1 MVTAAAGGTAG
12 GSAVLRLP
20 SHIRALNESGQGLP
34 VEGFRVVS
42 ESFLMLGPWRDG
54 TSVCRQC
61 SRAQRGVHAHR
72 TRTSRHTHTT
82 PTHTHTHTRIR
93 VAHTTRTS
101 RHTHTHNTYAH
112 THAHTDSSPS
122 RAHDSDE
129 SPSVL
134 SPSCAPPG
142 RTRTRGRESPR
153 PGHEAAWRPGRLL
166 RMWPAV
172 RCPLLTVHQLLAGC
186 ISAWTLG
193 WRQT

>member
-20 SHIRALNESGQGLP
+20 SHIRALNDSGQGLP

-72 TRTSRHTHTT
+72 
-82 PTHTHTHTRIR
+82 
-93 VAHTTRTS
+93 TRTS